1 MRIILTLIG
10 WYQYRALWARI
21 STNPYNITMNIGTT
35 AWKKTIV
42 EGARELGITVHAG
55 QAEQFAAHALILD
68 EWNQKINLTAIASPV
83 DMAVKHFLD
92 SIVSSRYIEPGSHLL
107 DVGSGAG
114 FPGIPLKVMLP
125 SLNVT
130 LVDAT
135 RKKVSFLNHVIRQLH
150 LECIGAIHS
159 RIENLQQKRE
169 GRFDVIVCRAFS
181 SLGNFVEKSLP
192 LLAPDGLIMAFKAGE
207 PGSDTDQALKQNG
220 GDVFLVAGK
229 GTPTAL
235 RMKCVRF
242 KLPFLNLSRTLILL
256 RR

>member
-1 MRIILTLIG
+1 MDIG
-10 WYQYRALWARI
+10 SI
-21 STNPYNITMNIGTT
+21 E
-35 AWKKTIV
+35 WKKLIV
-42 EGARELGITVHAG
+42 DGAREMGITVNGG
-55 QAEQFAAHALILD
+55 QVDQFAAHALILE
-68 EWNQKINLTAIASPV
+68 EWNQKMNLTAIASPM

-92 SIVSSRYIEPGSHLL
+92 SIVSSDYVEPGSRLL

-114 FPGIPLKVMLP
+114 FPGIPLKVMIP

-159 RIENLQQKRE
+159 RVENLQQKRE